1 MSFKKNIHLIAVLV
15 LIVGISSCRNE
26 FTTDPPTQEPDLTEL
41 RGAYLGQT
49 PPGNVPIK
57 FAPNNLFI
65 ATSTNWWYHGSPVF
79 SPDGNEMYFVKYI
92 HNPHAVQIWF
102 TKSINGQWTVP
113 QKTSFSTSSF
123 DNNPYFGASNDTL
136 YFQSQRGGGII
147 FRVTRTTNGW
157 TQPTALNIPYPSG
170 YGVSNEFYIARN
182 KSIYFSLE
190 LLATG
195 SDRDIYRSRFINGSY
210 TQPENLGLPINTS
223 AGEGVGYVDPDERFI
238 IYYSPKPGGLGFHDL
253 YISSRNQ
260 NGTWNNPISLGPLI
274 NSSTEE
280 IDPYIT
286 PDGRYFFFNTSRAG
300 DDGYTPYWVDATF
313 LDALR

>member
-15 LIVGISSCRNE
+15 LIVGISLGRPENE

-65 ATSTNWWYHGSPVF
+65 ATSTNWWYHSSPVF

-92 HNPHAVQIWF
+92 HNPNAVQIWF

-147 FRVTRTTNGW
+147 
-157 TQPTALNIPYPSG
+157 
-170 YGVSNEFYIARN
+170 
-182 KSIYFSLE
+182 LE
-190 LLATG
+190 LHVLLT
-195 SDRDIYRSRFINGSY
+195 
-210 TQPENLGLPINTS
+210 
-223 AGEGVGYVDPDERFI
+223 VGH
-238 IYYSPKPGGLGFHDL
+238 SQQL
-253 YISSRNQ
+253 
-260 NGTWNNPISLGPLI
+260 
-274 NSSTEE
+274 
-280 IDPYIT
+280 
-286 PDGRYFFFNTSRAG
+286 
-300 DDGYTPYWVDATF
+300 
-313 LDALR
+313 